1 MPKFQ
6 DFPNVTQETM
16 RMHNLLSLPQLIAKQ
31 TKGKEPLV
39 DYSKSYVFFYQY
51 IDILHKKAMDKT
63 TIEEIKE
70 VRQKEKKEKNPK
82 KCIQMVIR
90 LENATYRLLKKCAS
104 INFVSTWIL
113 NVVREVGDC
122 FHNNFNVGF

>member
-1 MPKFQ
+1 
-6 DFPNVTQETM
+6 
-16 RMHNLLSLPQLIAKQ
+16 MHNLLSLPQLIAKQ

-39 DYSKSYVFFYQY
+39 NYFKSHVIFYQY
-51 IDILHKKAMDKT
+51 IDILQKKAMDKT
-63 TIEEIKE
+63 TIEEIKD

-104 INFVSTWIL
+104 INFVSTWTL
-113 NVVREVGDC
+113 YVVREAGDC
-122 FHNNFNVGF
+122 FHNNFNVGFKAHPLKYT

>member
-16 RMHNLLSLPQLIAKQ
+16 RMHNFLFLPQLIAKQ
-31 TKGKEPLV
+31 TKGKELLV
-39 DYSKSYVFFYQY
+39 NYSKSHVIFYQY
-51 IDILHKKAMDKT
+51 IDILEKKAMDKT
-63 TIEEIKE
+63 TIKEIRE

-82 KCIQMVIR
+82 KCIQMVTK

-104 INFVSTWIL
+104 INFVSTCTL
-113 NVVREVGDC
+113 YVV
-122 FHNNFNVGF
+122 